1 MNQLNNKLLANV
13 LEGPGI
19 QPISDSTG
27 GSAGQIEKI
36 ISAVIGILTLVGVIY
51 FTIQII
57 MAGIAMISSQ
67 GDPKELE
74 SAKKRLT
81 TNLLGLAIIVI
92 AYGLG
97 ALIASLLGMNSI
109 FDLTTIFQPIN

>member
-1 MNQLNNKLLANV
+1 MNQLTNKILAYK
-13 LEGPGI
+13 LTGPGI
-19 QPISDSTG
+19 QPDANPTG
-27 GSAGQIEKI
+27 QLEKI
-36 ISAVIGILTLVGVIY
+36 ISAVIGILTIVGVIY

-57 MAGIAMISSQ
+57 LAGFTMMSSQ

-81 TNLLGLAIIVI
+81 TNVLGLAIIII

-109 FDLTTIFQPIN
+109 FDLTTIFKPIN